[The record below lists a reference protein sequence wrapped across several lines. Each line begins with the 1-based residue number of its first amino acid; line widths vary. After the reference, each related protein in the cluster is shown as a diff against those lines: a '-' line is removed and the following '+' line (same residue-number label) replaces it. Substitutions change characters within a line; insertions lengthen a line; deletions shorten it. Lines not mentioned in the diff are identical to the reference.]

1 MEQVQLAVVAQIV
14 SIVAFAWYGVTCL
27 VTREMVAEFD
37 RYGLARFRTLTG
49 ALQLAG
55 SLGLIVGFYLPPLL
69 LLSAG
74 GLTAL
79 MLSGIVA
86 RVRIRDPL
94 VAMLPAFAFFCLNLF
109 ITISAL

>member
-1 MEQVQLAVVAQIV
+1 MEPVQLAVVAQIV

-55 SLGLIVGFYLPPLL
+55 SLGLIAGFYSPPLL
-69 LLSAG
+69 VLSAG
-74 GLTAL
+74 GLSAL

-86 RVRIRDPL
+86 RARIRDPL